1 MQSIFGAS
9 LQIFLDFTQYS
20 AVQYSPSR
28 RSYNHAIELTI
39 MYQIDL
45 ANQASFVEITE
56 KNTENRGESKQ
67 CDALTCCL
75 VSFHF

>member
-56 KNTENRGESKQ
+56 KGAPGLLGTSLKNKWKLN
-67 CDALTCCL
+67 
-75 VSFHF
+75 SFQQK